1 MKQRVITALI
11 LAPLVV
17 LGIFKL
23 PLILFIVALSSVT
36 LLGFWEWTQFI
47 DLKYRISSLIPP
59 VVLGG
64 ISLYVLTPQLTMTHD
79 VSPLCS
85 VLLWVGS
92 GWWVLASYFAMTY
105 PDSSR
110 FWANSKL
117 LKQVFGLFTLLP
129 FFWSVVLLR
138 TENMTQDL
146 TYGAKLV
153 LLVCLVVWIADSG
166 AYFAGRFLGKHKMA
180 PRVSPNKTIEGLVG
194 GVVAAVVAAYV
205 LSGWFDIHFASLGS
219 MFVIILCTVIF
230 SVLGDLVE
238 SMFKRMSGIK
248 DSSHLIPG
256 HGGVLDRIDS
266 LTAAFPVFAFLYFHL
281 S

>member
-23 PLILFIVALSSVT
+23 PLTIFIIALSFIT

-59 VVLGG
+59 VILGG
-64 ISLYVLTPQLTMTHD
+64 LSLYLLTPQLSMTHD

-105 PDSSR
+105 PASSR
-110 FWANSKL
+110 YWSHSKW
-117 LKQVFGLFTLLP
+117 LKQIFGLFTLLP

-138 TENMTQDL
+138 TEDMAQDF

-153 LLVCLVVWIADSG
+153 LFVCLVVWIADSG

-180 PRVSPNKTIEGLVG
+180 PRVSPNKTLEGLAG
-194 GVVAAVVAAYV
+194 GVFTAVIAAYF
-205 LSGWFDIHFASLGS
+205 LSGWFDIHFTSHSS

-266 LTAAFPVFAFLYFHL
+266 LTAAFPVFAFLYFQL
-281 S
+281 